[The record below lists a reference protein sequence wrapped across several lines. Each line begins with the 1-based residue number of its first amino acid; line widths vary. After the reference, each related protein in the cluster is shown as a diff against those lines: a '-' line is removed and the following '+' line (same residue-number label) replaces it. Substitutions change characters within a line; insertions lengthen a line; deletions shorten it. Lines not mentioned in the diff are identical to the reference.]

1 MSVFSFSGIWDIR
14 RNLKKHF
21 FGVEGLCVYLLLKKR
36 FTFSCSFFVTVCEHC
51 HEMLLYIEH
60 IKSDSIVLWL

>member
-21 FGVEGLCVYLLLKKR
+21 FGVEGSCVYLLLKKN
-36 FTFSCSFFVTVCEHC
+36 V
-51 HEMLLYIEH
+51 LLLVAV
-60 IKSDSIVLWL
+60 SSLPFMNIVMKCCFILNI